1 MKEFDVSGFINEL
14 NSILR
19 DEKNKKPVRI
29 TIKRYY
35 PEIKGCKKK
44 RKAIEEEK
52 IKDNTDKH
60 YHLVRAT
67 DGKKRKSRVV
77 IKNEKDSNTLVS
89 ELSKSLVKA
98 DIQKKVRK

>member
-1 MKEFDVSGFINEL
+1 MKELDVSGFINEF

-19 DEKNKKPVRI
+19 DENNKKPVRI

-35 PEIKGCKKK
+35 PDIKGCKKK
-44 RKAIEEEK
+44 RKAIEGEK
-52 IKDNTDKH
+52 IKSGTDEH
-60 YHLVRAT
+60 NHLVRVT
-67 DGKKRKSRVV
+67 DGKKRKSKVV
-77 IKNEKDSNTLVS
+77 IKNEKDSSTFVS

>member
-1 MKEFDVSGFINEL
+1 MKEFDVSGFVNEL

-29 TIKRYY
+29 TMKRYC
-35 PEIKGCKKK
+35 PEIKGCKRK

-52 IKDNTDKH
+52 IKNTTDKY
-60 YHLVRAT
+60 YHLVRVT

-77 IKNEKDSNTLVS
+77 IKNEKDSNALVS